1 MDKNNLL
8 LYRRRYIPDELILLK
23 DDIILYAD
31 ENIIKTKWNVLKP
44 RKDFSHG
51 ISWYYIKEG
60 WKISSFLKE
69 DGSLLY
75 YYCDI
80 IETDYNE
87 QENAFTFTDLL
98 VDVVVKPSGMVE
110 VLDLAEAAD
119 ALEKEIITKEVIQKA
134 LRQLE
139 KLLQI
144 IYAGQFDS
152 LTKYV
157 EIEAEQA

>member
-1 MDKNNLL
+1 MMENPV
-8 LYRRRYIPDELILLK
+8 LYHKRYVPMETVILKEDRILLQ
-23 DDIILYAD
+23 DAD
-31 ENIIKTKWNVLKP
+31 HIVTKWTVFRPKAN
-44 RKDFSHG
+44 FSNG
-51 ISWYYIKEG
+51 ISCY
-60 WKISSFLKE
+60 FLKE
-69 DGSLLY
+69 GYKVSKFMNDVGELVY